1 MTSNNYSF
9 WEITLRNEKQT
20 FKNVEIDEDHKGF
33 LLSYYLGI
41 QTFYHTI
48 QVSLKP
54 HEKCVLS
61 VQITPCKKMLAVIVQ
76 GEGNDTPPKKLVR
89 YVAEY
94 HGLVELEINPDNLRL
109 VELEINPDN
118 LPTQISTQT
127 NTQESIKTIL

>member
-9 WEITLRNEKQT
+9 WEITLGNEKQT

-94 HGLVELEINPDNLRL
+94 HGLVELEINPDNL
-109 VELEINPDN
+109 
-118 LPTQISTQT
+118 PTQINTQT